1 MYRYKPPLVPS
12 KPKYIP
18 SNKFIPD
25 TNLLPRN
32 HVLQDQNKLEIY
44 LTKGDIQIKIEE
56 LNELMENRQL
66 IEAHITEINNI
77 DTTVIIDILSAKKQT
92 SNTNIR

>member
-12 KPKYIP
+12 KPKYIS

-44 LTKGDIQIKIEE
+44 LTKRDIQIKIEE
-56 LNELMENRQL
+56 LNKLMENRQL

-92 SNTNIR
+92 SNTNTR